1 LRQWFALRATTRG
14 ATPSHAA
21 QPGGARA
28 RAAKAAV
35 VLAALALAAGVA
47 AQVPSRPELLRFPP
61 RSVSI
66 PDPAGMRHALRN
78 GIPVFVAEDH
88 SLPLVQVHLALAAG
102 DFQDPPDRIGLA
114 GVTGALLRRGGAG
127 AWPPDAFDARAD
139 LLAAE
144 LDSLGAST
152 RSGVSLDCGSRVLG
166 EALPLFAAIVRAPR
180 FDQARWELLRSNLRE
195 SLLRREDDPIDVLDR
210 EWGFLMLGPD
220 HFATRQVNAEQ
231 LAAMTREDLI
241 AFHRRNWRPSRMVL
255 AVSGD
260 VEPAAAVAALDAL
273 LGDWRDDAA
282 AEAAER
288 EARPDAATKQP
299 SPLLIASDAVPR
311 PTDTA
316 GQQQPSPRTAGNAA
330 TAPATAIPPPP
341 PAGVYLR
348 HWPGPQAKIAL
359 GHRGPV
365 RRGWDDPDEPA
376 LLVLA
381 EVLGGDGAVSR
392 LRRRLRA
399 EEGLAYR
406 ARARITLGL
415 DGPGTFQVYL
425 ETAPA
430 HAARALALAWAEL
443 SFLRDEPV
451 PEPELSLAKGSL
463 LDLFPLLFDSAERR
477 AGRAAEDV
485 LLGRPHA
492 YWARYRDRIA
502 AVTARDVQAAAR
514 RHLRPDELVAV
525 VVGDRA
531 EVLAGA
537 RADEVD
543 LAQLLGPLHD
553 LPRRDPLTLAPR

>member
-1 LRQWFALRATTRG
+1 MSRPAGWERLRQWQPRG
-14 ATPSHAA
+14 AQS
-21 QPGGARA
+21 
-28 RAAKAAV
+28 RAAKAAG

-47 AQVPSRPELLRFPP
+47 AQVPSRPEQLRFPP
-61 RSVSI
+61 RVTTI
-66 PDPAGMRHALRN
+66 PDPAGIRHALRN
-78 GIPVFVAEDH
+78 GIPVFIAEDH
-88 SLPLVQVHLALAAG
+88 SLPLVQVHLAVAAG

-114 GVTGALLRRGGAG
+114 GLTGALLRRGGAG
-127 AWPPDAFDARAD
+127 AWAPDAFDARAD

-166 EALPLFAAIVRAPR
+166 EALPLFAAMVRAPR
-180 FDQARWELLRSNLRE
+180 FDAARWERLRSNLRE

-220 HFATRQVNAEQ
+220 HFATRQVKAEQ
-231 LAAMTREDLI
+231 LAAMTREDLV
-241 AFHRRNWRPSRMVL
+241 AFHRRHWRPSRMVI

-260 VEPAAAVAALDAL
+260 VEPAAVVAALDAL
-273 LGDWRDDAA
+273 FGDWRDDPTVVEAVSPAA
-282 AEAAER
+282 AI
-288 EARPDAATKQP
+288 
-299 SPLLIASDAVPR
+299 S
-311 PTDTA
+311 
-316 GQQQPSPRTAGNAA
+316 
-330 TAPATAIPPPP
+330 PPP
-341 PAGVYLR
+341 PAGVYFR

-406 ARARITLGL
+406 ARARIILGL

-430 HAARALALAWAEL
+430 HAARALSLARAEL
-443 SFLRDEPV
+443 LFLRDEPV
-451 PEPELSLAKGSL
+451 PEPELALAKGSL

-502 AVTARDVQAAAR
+502 AVTARDVLAAAR
-514 RHLRPDELVAV
+514 RHLRTDELVALI
-525 VVGDRA
+525 VGDRA

-537 RADEVD
+537 RADGVD
-543 LAQLLGPLHD
+543 LAKLLGPLRE
-553 LPRRDPLTLAPR
+553 LPRRDPLTLAPAPQ

>member
-1 LRQWFALRATTRG
+1 MSRAGRGCLRQRLARRSRAHRVALRSVT
-14 ATPSHAA
+14 
-21 QPGGARA
+21 
-28 RAAKAAV
+28 KAAGAV
-35 VLAALALAAGVA
+35 AALAVAAAVA
-47 AQVPSRPELLRFPP
+47 AQVPSRPEQLRFPP
-61 RSVSI
+61 RTVSI
-66 PDPAGMRHALRN
+66 PDPAGMRHTLRN
-78 GIPVFVAEDH
+78 GMPVFVAEDH
-88 SLPLVQVHLALAAG
+88 SLPLAQVHLAVAAG
-102 DFQDPPDRIGLA
+102 DFQDPADRIGLA
-114 GVTGALLRRGGAG
+114 GLTGALLRRGGAG
-127 AWPPDAFDARAD
+127 AWAPNAFDARAD

-144 LDSLGAST
+144 LESLGAGT

-166 EALPLFAAIVRAPR
+166 EALPLFAAMVRAPR
-180 FDQARWELLRSNLRE
+180 FDEARWELLRANLRE

-220 HFATRQVNAEQ
+220 HFATRQVKAEQ
-231 LAAMTREDLI
+231 LAAMTREDLV
-241 AFHRRNWRPSRMVL
+241 ASHRRNWRPSGMVL

-260 VEPAAAVAALDAL
+260 VEPAAVVAALDAL
-273 LGDWRDDAA
+273 LGDWRDDPAA
-282 AEAAER
+282 AEAA
-288 EARPDAATKQP
+288 AQP
-299 SPLLIASDAVPR
+299 
-311 PTDTA
+311 TA
-316 GQQQPSPRTAGNAA
+316 
-330 TAPATAIPPPP
+330 AIPPAPP
-341 PAGVYLR
+341 PGVYLR

-425 ETAPA
+425 ETVPA
-430 HAARALALAWAEL
+430 HAARALALARAEL

-451 PEPELSLAKGSL
+451 PEPELALAKGSL

-502 AVTARDVQAAAR
+502 AVTARDVQATAR
-514 RHLRPDELVAV
+514 RHLRPDELVALI
-525 VVGDRA
+525 VGDRA

-537 RADEVD
+537 RADHVD
-543 LAQLLGPLHD
+543 LAQLVGPLHD
-553 LPRRDPLTLAPR
+553 LPRRDPLTLVPLPAR